1 MQKHLE
7 HMAQV
12 DNALMRSLKVSEL
25 GHKLASTDRGEL
37 LLKLP
42 FKGEWRDY
50 RFYLDAVP
58 VDDVQNKS
66 LLKLYYGE
74 QAN

>member
-1 MQKHLE
+1 MQKQLE
-7 HMAQV
+7 HMALV
-12 DNALMRSLKVSEL
+12 DNALMRSLKVSEI
-25 GHKLASTDRGEL
+25 GHKLAWTDRGEL
-37 LLKLP
+37 ILKLP

-66 LLKLYYGE
+66 LLKLYYSQE
-74 QAN
+74 